1 MESTLHSA
9 YLPVAVKS
17 APILFPLFLSFPPH
31 TSSGTEAQGGGYRG
45 WHNQPVASLEI
56 KPELE
61 TSLFSWT
68 RLVPWQTTPGFAAL
82 SEFQL
87 QILNLS
93 LEVAALLIPH

>member
-1 MESTLHSA
+1 MDTKLT
-9 YLPVAVKS
+9 
-17 APILFPLFLSFPPH
+17 PILFLLLLTFPPH
-31 TSSGTEAQGGGYRG
+31 TSSGTEAQGGVYRG

-56 KPELE
+56 KPELG

-68 RLVPWQTTPGFAAL
+68 GLVPWQTTPGFAAL

-93 LEVAALLIPH
+93 PEVAALLIPH